1 MMQNFKISRDEAYD
15 FLNTMFEKARQTVDL
30 QCDVRWTKNASVWDG
45 STSDDYGLI
54 NSVSVG
60 S

>member
-30 QCDVRWTKNASVWDG
+30 QLCE
-45 STSDDYGLI
+45 
-54 NSVSVG
+54 
-60 S
+60 